1 MKSDVVIVD
10 DQGKGF
16 SEALEAAKKTTKYE
30 GLSKQ
35 SSLHVQLITEEML
48 SLSRIVTGAENS
60 SFWIETDGKKFSF
73 HLSTKTVMDQ
83 EKKSTLLAAATSRK
97 NEAANSFLG
106 KLRDIIENAMLA
118 DPDHSDDIPED
129 IMGDLANHE
138 ISDTEYD
145 GYERSVLRKLAD
157 DIKVAIRGGVV
168 DMTVV
173 KKLA

>member
-1 MKSDVVIVD
+1 MKSEVVVVNK
-10 DQGKGF
+10 QGKGF
-16 SEALEAAKKTTKYE
+16 SDALVAAKKSAEYE
-30 GLSKQ
+30 GLAKQ

-48 SLSRIVTGAENS
+48 GLARVVTGADSS
-60 SFWIETDGKKFSF
+60 SFWIETEGKKFSF

-83 EKKSTLLAAATSRK
+83 EKKSELLAAATSRK
-97 NEAANSFLG
+97 NEAAKSFIG
-106 KLRDIIENAMLA
+106 MLRDAIENAMLA

-129 IMGDLANHE
+129 IMADLANRE
-138 ISDTEYD
+138 IEDTEYD

-157 DIKVAIRGGVV
+157 EIKVGIRGGEV